1 MDLNYH
7 SRIVYEN
14 YIIKS
19 AFGPVMVLEGTCSG
33 PMAQILQRPAI
44 QPLTRKKASMEPL
57 SDLGAQLSW

>member
-19 AFGPVMVLEGTCSG
+19 AFGPVIVLDGTCSG

-44 QPLTRKKASMEPL
+44 QPLTRKEKQSEH
-57 SDLGAQLSW
+57 GTFCQI